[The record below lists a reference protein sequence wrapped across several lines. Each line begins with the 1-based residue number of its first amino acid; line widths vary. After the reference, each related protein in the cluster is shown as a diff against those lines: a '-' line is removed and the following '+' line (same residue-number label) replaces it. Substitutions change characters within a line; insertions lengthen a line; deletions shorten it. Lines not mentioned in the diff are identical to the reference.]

1 MTSDGA
7 EGNRPTYAME
17 SRMTW
22 HPISTYCELVEGDVP
37 DYEVRSADGRI
48 VRAAFNPD
56 DGWMDLTDPEN
67 PVEMGFV
74 PVEWRTK

>member
-22 HPISTYCELVEGDVP
+22 
-37 DYEVRSADGRI
+37 
-48 VRAAFNPD
+48 
-56 DGWMDLTDPEN
+56 MDLTDPEN
-67 PVEMGFV
+67 PVELGFV
-74 PVEWRTK
+74 PVEWRTIGEGERA